1 MEKLKIKVRFL
12 LIFLSLS
19 NLVGAQEIVPA
30 NWEVKFSSDK
40 WKENDTVTLYLIG
53 IIPEHQSV
61 YSTNFN
67 CDLGP
72 IPSKLVFTNAG
83 NDYFVID
90 SAKSVGEKP
99 EYDDIFECTV
109 RKFKGKAVIKQVV
122 KVSHK
127 QVELKGY
134 LEYQTCTDAM
144 CLQYRVYFET
154 KGSKVLKVQN
164 GR

>member
-1 MEKLKIKVRFL
+1 MEKLKNKVRFL
-12 LIFLSLS
+12 LLFLFLN
-19 NLVGAQEIVPA
+19 NLATAQEIVPA
-30 NWEVKFSSDK
+30 NWELKFSRDN

-53 IIPEHQSV
+53 NIPEHQSV

-72 IPSKLVFTNAG
+72 MPSKLVFTNAG
-83 NDYFVID
+83 TNYLVVD

-99 EYDDIFECTV
+99 EYDDIFECTMK
-109 RKFKGKAVIKQVV
+109 KFKGKALIKQVV
-122 KVSHK
+122 KMNTK
-127 QVELKGY
+127 QAEIKGY